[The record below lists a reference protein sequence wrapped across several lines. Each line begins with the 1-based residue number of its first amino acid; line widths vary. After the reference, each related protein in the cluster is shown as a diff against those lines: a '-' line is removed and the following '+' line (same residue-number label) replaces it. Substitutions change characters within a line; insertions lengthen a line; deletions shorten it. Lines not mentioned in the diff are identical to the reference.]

1 MGKIYL
7 YGNYAI
13 FSVDTLNE
21 IVEVIIPIFTKY
33 SLLTPKG
40 LDFADFAKAVE
51 IKKNSRTKSL
61 SDTEFTKIKNLK
73 ARMNSKR
80 KIEKDQLK
88 TVTQSISVQ

>member
-1 MGKIYL
+1 
-7 YGNYAI
+7 
-13 FSVDTLNE
+13 
-21 IVEVIIPIFTKY
+21 VEVIIPIFTKY
-33 SLLTPKG
+33 SLLTSKG

-80 KIEKDQLK
+80 NIEKDQLK